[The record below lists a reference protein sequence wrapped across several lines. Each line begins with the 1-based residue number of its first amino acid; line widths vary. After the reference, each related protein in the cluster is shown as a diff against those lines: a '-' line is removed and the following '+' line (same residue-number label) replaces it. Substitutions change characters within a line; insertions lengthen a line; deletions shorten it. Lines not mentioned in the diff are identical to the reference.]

1 MTDYTRY
8 PTDILPLPQL
18 AGHGYKRNSG
28 IDRIPMKSGRTRNRK
43 RFWGAPARSAVTFK
57 FSGAQL
63 EWFEGWVEHTI
74 DGGAA
79 DFTLPF
85 KTGSGLSDQVCRF
98 ISDPAP
104 TCIAPDLWEVKADIE
119 VDGLPVIDENTI
131 ISAMEGIDDAAT
143 TLETGLDSAVTDYVT
158 PESN

>member
-8 PTDILPLPQL
+8 PTDLLPLPQL

-28 IDRIPMKSGRTRNRK
+28 VTRVSMQSGRTRNRRK
-43 RFWGAPARSAVTFK
+43 WFGAPAKSSVAWR
-57 FSGAQL
+57 FSSS
-63 EWFEGWVEHTI
+63 EFEFFEGWV
-74 DGGAA
+74 DNVLAGGAA

-98 ISDPAP
+98 TSDYDANALAP
-104 TCIAPDLWEVKADIE
+104 NLWEVKADIE
-119 VDGLPVIDENTI
+119 IDGLPIIDENTV
-131 ISAMEGIDDAAT
+131 ISAIEGIDDAAT
-143 TLETGLDSAVTDYVT
+143 ALETGLDEAVTDYVT

>member
-28 IDRIPMKSGRTRNRK
+28 TVRIKMQSGRTRNRRK
-43 RFWGAPARSAVTFK
+43 WFGAPAKSSVAWR
-57 FSGAQL
+57 FSSS
-63 EWFEGWVEHTI
+63 EFEFFEGWV
-74 DGGAA
+74 DNVLAGGAA

-98 ISDPAP
+98 TSDYDANALAP
-104 TCIAPDLWEVKADIE
+104 NLWEVKADIE
-119 VDGLPVIDENTI
+119 IDGLPIIDENTV
-131 ISAMEGIDDAAT
+131 ISAIEGVDDAANFINSS
-143 TLETGLDSAVTDYVT
+143 LDSAVTDYVT
-158 PESN
+158 ED